1 MNVKGYICLVTIG
14 LRYQKKE
21 KQASDQ
27 LFRYGFDFSC
37 QELLWNAVSQMPQGF
52 PNDET
57 CRSLSNYKD
66 GKYFLHFRKCYV
78 GKWLLEQANPDKYL
92 KKKKKI
98 IGYEKVDG
106 VCKEKGWGGS
116 MVQGSCLWGKGGVN
130 WKCSFQGRPTN
141 GNMGNNA
148 STLRLKGKGEKS
160 T

>member
-1 MNVKGYICLVTIG
+1 MNEKGYICLVTIG

-106 VCKEKGWGGS
+106 VCKEKGWGG
-116 MVQGSCLWGKGGVN
+116 GLWYRGAVCGV
-130 WKCSFQGRPTN
+130 KE
-141 GNMGNNA
+141 A
-148 STLRLKGKGEKS
+148 
-160 T
+160 

>member
-1 MNVKGYICLVTIG
+1 
-14 LRYQKKE
+14 
-21 KQASDQ
+21 
-27 LFRYGFDFSC
+27 
-37 QELLWNAVSQMPQGF
+37 MPQGF

-106 VCKEKGWGGS
+106 VCKEKGWGDS